1 MKVKINNQPRLP
13 LITIKRYPN
22 RRLYDTTKSHY
33 VNLDYIRELVIAN
46 QEFQIVDSKTGE
58 DKTRSILIQIISE
71 EETSERQSLLTNTLL
86 KRLIC
91 FYGNDNQ
98 DYLQQFLEQSLSAFI
113 EHQDDI
119 LKLSNDINK
128 NSPFGLFSSIVEQNM
143 NIWTKFQKPTDK
155 K

>member
-1 MKVKINNQPRLP
+1 ML
-13 LITIKRYPN
+13 TIKRYPN
-22 RRLYDTTKSHY
+22 RRLYDTSQSHY
-33 VNLDYIRELVIAN
+33 VNLDYIRELVVAN
-46 QEFQIVDSKTGE
+46 QEFEIIDSKTAE

-98 DYLQQFLEQSLSAFI
+98 DYLQQFLEQSLSVFI

-119 LKLSNDINK
+119 LKLNCNNK
-128 NSPFGLFSSIVEQNM
+128 NSPLDFFSGIVEKNM
-143 NIWTKFQKPTDK
+143 NMWSKLQNPPSK

>member
-1 MKVKINNQPRLP
+1 MIK
-13 LITIKRYPN
+13 IKRYPN

-46 QEFQIVDSKTGE
+46 QEFKIVDSKTDE

-91 FYGNDNQ
+91 FYGTDNQ
-98 DYLQQFLEQSLSAFI
+98 DYLQEFLEQSLSAFT
-113 EHQDDI
+113 EHQDEI
-119 LKLSNDINK
+119 LKLSSEINK

-143 NIWTKFQKPTDK
+143 NIWSKFKTPEDK

>member
-1 MKVKINNQPRLP
+1 

-46 QEFQIVDSKTGE
+46 QEFKIIDSKTNE

-128 NSPFGLFSSIVEQNM
+128 NSPFGLFSSIVEQNINM
-143 NIWTKFQKPTDK
+143 WNKFQKTPDK
-155 K
+155 KQAFVAPQQNND

>member
-1 MKVKINNQPRLP
+1 

-33 VNLDYIRELVIAN
+33 VNLDYIRELVISN
-46 QEFQIVDSKTGE
+46 QEFKIVDSKTSE
-58 DKTRSILIQIISE
+58 DKTRSILVQIISE

-98 DYLQQFLEQSLSAFI
+98 DYLQQFLEQSLAAFI

-143 NIWTKFQKPTDK
+143 NIWTKFQKPADK
-155 K
+155 Q

>member
-1 MKVKINNQPRLP
+1 
-13 LITIKRYPN
+13 LIKIKRYPN
-22 RRLYDTTKSHY
+22 RRLYDTSQSHY
-33 VNLDYIRELVIAN
+33 VNLDYIRELVISN
-46 QEFQIVDSKTGE
+46 QDFQIVDSKTDE

-91 FYGNDNQ
+91 FYGNDKQ
-98 DYLQQFLEQSLSAFI
+98 DYLQEFLEQSLSAFI

-119 LKLSNDINK
+119 LKLSNGINK

-143 NIWTKFQKPTDK
+143 NMWTKFKPPGDK

>member
-1 MKVKINNQPRLP
+1 MI
-13 LITIKRYPN
+13 IIKRYPN
-22 RRLYDTTKSHY
+22 RRLYDTSKSHY
-33 VNLDYIRELVIAN
+33 VNLDYIRELVISN
-46 QEFQIVDSKTGE
+46 QEFKIVDSKTDQ

-71 EETSERQSLLTNTLL
+71 EETSDRQSLLTNTLL

-98 DYLQQFLEQSLSAFI
+98 NYLQEFLEQSFSAFL

-119 LKLSNDINK
+119 MKLNSNITK

-143 NIWTKFQKPTDK
+143 SMWKQFQQPKDK

>member
-1 MKVKINNQPRLP
+1 MKINNRLRLLP

-33 VNLDYIRELVIAN
+33 VNLDYIRELVISN
-46 QEFQIVDSKTGE
+46 QEFKIVDSKTSE
-58 DKTRSILIQIISE
+58 DKTRSILVQIISE

-98 DYLQQFLEQSLSAFI
+98 DYLQQFLEQSLAAFI

-143 NIWTKFQKPTDK
+143 NIWTKFQKPADK

>member
-1 MKVKINNQPRLP
+1 
-13 LITIKRYPN
+13 LIIIKRYPN

-33 VNLDYIRELVIAN
+33 VNLDYIRELVIGN
-46 QEFQIVDSKTGE
+46 QEFKIVDSKTDE

-113 EHQDDI
+113 EHQDEI

-143 NIWTKFQKPTDK
+143 NIWAKFQKPTDK

>member
-1 MKVKINNQPRLP
+1 MIK
-13 LITIKRYPN
+13 IKRYPN

-33 VNLDYIRELVIAN
+33 VNLNYIRELVIAN
-46 QEFQIVDSKTGE
+46 KEFKIVDSKTDE

-91 FYGNDNQ
+91 FYGTDNQ
-98 DYLQQFLEQSLSAFI
+98 DYLQEFLEQSLSAFT
-113 EHQDDI
+113 EHQDEI
-119 LKLSNDINK
+119 LKLSSEINK
-128 NSPFGLFSSIVEQNM
+128 NSPFGLFSSIIEQNM
-143 NIWTKFQKPTDK
+143 NIWNKFNTPGDK

>member
-1 MKVKINNQPRLP
+1 MKINNRLRIP
-13 LITIKRYPN
+13 LIIIKRYPN

-33 VNLDYIRELVIAN
+33 VNLDYIRELVISN
-46 QEFQIVDSKTGE
+46 QEFKVVDSKTSE
-58 DKTRSILIQIISE
+58 DKTRSILVQIISE

-86 KRLIC
+86 KHLIC

-98 DYLQQFLEQSLSAFI
+98 DYLQQFLEQSLAAFI

-143 NIWTKFQKPTDK
+143 NIWTKFQKPADK

>member
-1 MKVKINNQPRLP
+1 VKINNQQRLP

-33 VNLDYIRELVIAN
+33 VNLDYIRELVISN
-46 QEFQIVDSKTGE
+46 QEFKIVDSKTSE
-58 DKTRSILIQIISE
+58 DKTRSILVQIISE

-98 DYLQQFLEQSLSAFI
+98 DYLQQFLEQSLAAFI

-143 NIWTKFQKPTDK
+143 NIWTQFQKPTDK

>member
-1 MKVKINNQPRLP
+1 M
-13 LITIKRYPN
+13 ITIKRYPN

-33 VNLDYIRELVIAN
+33 VNLDYIRELVISN
-46 QEFQIVDSKTGE
+46 QEFKIVDSKTSE
-58 DKTRSILIQIISE
+58 DKTRSILVQIISE

-98 DYLQQFLEQSLSAFI
+98 DYLQQFLEQSLAAFI

-155 K
+155 Q

>member
-1 MKVKINNQPRLP
+1 MI
-13 LITIKRYPN
+13 IIKRYPN
-22 RRLYDTTKSHY
+22 RRLYDTSKSHY

-46 QEFQIVDSKTGE
+46 QEFKIVDSKTDE

-86 KRLIC
+86 KHLIC

-113 EHQDDI
+113 EHQDEI
-119 LKLSNDINK
+119 LKLNSGINK

-143 NIWTKFQKPTDK
+143 NMWNKFKLPGDK

>member
-1 MKVKINNQPRLP
+1 VKINNRLRLLP

-33 VNLDYIRELVIAN
+33 VNLDYIRELVISN
-46 QEFQIVDSKTGE
+46 QEFKIVDSKTSE
-58 DKTRSILIQIISE
+58 DKTRSILVQIISE

-98 DYLQQFLEQSLSAFI
+98 DYLQQFLEQSLAAFI

-155 K
+155 Q

>member
-1 MKVKINNQPRLP
+1 M
-13 LITIKRYPN
+13 ITIKRYPN

-33 VNLDYIRELVIAN
+33 VNLDYIRKLVIAN
-46 QEFQIVDSKTGE
+46 EEFKIVDSKTDE

-113 EHQDDI
+113 EHQDDL
-119 LKLSNDINK
+119 LKLSSNINK
-128 NSPFGLFSSIVEQNM
+128 NSPFALFSNIVEQNID
-143 NIWTKFQKPTDK
+143 IWTKVQNPADK

>member
-1 MKVKINNQPRLP
+1 

-33 VNLDYIRELVIAN
+33 VNLDYIRELVISN
-46 QEFQIVDSKTGE
+46 QEFKVVDSKTSE
-58 DKTRSILIQIISE
+58 DKTRSILVQIISE

-98 DYLQQFLEQSLSAFI
+98 DYLQQFLEQSLAAFI

-143 NIWTKFQKPTDK
+143 NIWTKFQKPADK
-155 K
+155 Q

>member
-1 MKVKINNQPRLP
+1 MKINNRLRLLP

-33 VNLDYIRELVIAN
+33 VNLDYIRELVISN
-46 QEFQIVDSKTGE
+46 QEFKIVDSKTSE
-58 DKTRSILIQIISE
+58 DKTRSILVQIISE

-98 DYLQQFLEQSLSAFI
+98 DYLQQFLEQSLAAFI

-155 K
+155 Q

>member
-1 MKVKINNQPRLP
+1 MIL
-13 LITIKRYPN
+13 IKRYPN

-33 VNLDYIRELVIAN
+33 VNLDYIRELVISS
-46 QEFQIVDSKTGE
+46 QEFKIVDSKTDE

-91 FYGNDNQ
+91 FYGNDKQ
-98 DYLQQFLEQSLSAFI
+98 DYLQQFLEQSLSAFV

-119 LKLSNDINK
+119 LKLSNGINK
-128 NSPFGLFSSIVEQNM
+128 NTPFGLFNSMVEQNM
-143 NIWTKFQKPTDK
+143 NMWNKFKPPTDK

>member
-1 MKVKINNQPRLP
+1 M
-13 LITIKRYPN
+13 ITIKRYPN

-33 VNLDYIRELVIAN
+33 VNLDYIRELVISN
-46 QEFQIVDSKTGE
+46 QEFKIVDSKTSE
-58 DKTRSILIQIISE
+58 DKTRSILVQIISE

-98 DYLQQFLEQSLSAFI
+98 DYLQQFLEQSLAAFI

-143 NIWTKFQKPTDK
+143 NIWTKFQKPADK
-155 K
+155 Q

>member
-1 MKVKINNQPRLP
+1 MKINNQLRLP
-13 LITIKRYPN
+13 LIIIKRYPN

-33 VNLDYIRELVIAN
+33 VNLDYIRELVISN
-46 QEFQIVDSKTGE
+46 QEFKIVDSKTSE
-58 DKTRSILIQIISE
+58 DKTRSILVQIISE

-98 DYLQQFLEQSLSAFI
+98 DYLQEFLEQSLAAFI

-143 NIWTKFQKPTDK
+143 NIWTKFQKPADK

>member
-1 MKVKINNQPRLP
+1 
-13 LITIKRYPN
+13 
-22 RRLYDTTKSHY
+22 
-33 VNLDYIRELVIAN
+33 LDYIRELVISN
-46 QEFQIVDSKTGE
+46 QEFKVVDSKTSE
-58 DKTRSILIQIISE
+58 DKTRNILVQIISE

-98 DYLQQFLEQSLSAFI
+98 DYLQQFLEQSLAAFI

-128 NSPFGLFSSIVEQNM
+128 NSPFGLFSNIVEQNM
-143 NIWTKFQKPTDK
+143 NIWTKFQKSADEK
-155 K
+155 

>member
-1 MKVKINNQPRLP
+1 VKINNRLRIP
-13 LITIKRYPN
+13 LIIIKRYPN

-33 VNLDYIRELVIAN
+33 VNLDYIRELVISN
-46 QEFQIVDSKTGE
+46 QEFKVVDSKTSE
-58 DKTRSILIQIISE
+58 DKTRSILVQIISE

-98 DYLQQFLEQSLSAFI
+98 DYLQQFLEQSLAAFI

-128 NSPFGLFSSIVEQNM
+128 NSPFGLFSNIVEQNM
-143 NIWTKFQKPTDK
+143 NIWTKFQKSADEK
-155 K
+155 

>member
-1 MKVKINNQPRLP
+1 MKINNQQRLP

-33 VNLDYIRELVIAN
+33 VNLDYIRELVISN
-46 QEFQIVDSKTGE
+46 QEFKIVDSKTSE
-58 DKTRSILIQIISE
+58 DKTRSILVQIISE

-98 DYLQQFLEQSLSAFI
+98 DYLQQFLEQSLAAFI

-143 NIWTKFQKPTDK
+143 NIWTQFQKPTDK

>member
-1 MKVKINNQPRLP
+1 VKINNRLGLP

-33 VNLDYIRELVIAN
+33 VNLDYIRELVISN
-46 QEFQIVDSKTGE
+46 QEFKIVDSKTSE
-58 DKTRSILIQIISE
+58 DKTRSILVQIISE

-98 DYLQQFLEQSLSAFI
+98 DYLQQFLEQSLAAFI

-143 NIWTKFQKPTDK
+143 NIWTQFQKPTDK

>member
-1 MKVKINNQPRLP
+1 VKINNQLRLP
-13 LITIKRYPN
+13 LIIIKRYPN

-33 VNLDYIRELVIAN
+33 VNLDYIRELVISN
-46 QEFQIVDSKTGE
+46 QEFKIVDSKTIE
-58 DKTRSILIQIISE
+58 DKTRSILVQIISE

-98 DYLQQFLEQSLSAFI
+98 DYLQEFLEQSLAAFI

>member
-1 MKVKINNQPRLP
+1 MI
-13 LITIKRYPN
+13 IIKRYPN

-33 VNLDYIRELVIAN
+33 VNLDYIRELVISN
-46 QEFQIVDSKTGE
+46 QEFKIVDSKTSE
-58 DKTRSILIQIISE
+58 DKTRSILVQIISE

-98 DYLQQFLEQSLSAFI
+98 DYLQQFLEQSLAAFI

-128 NSPFGLFSSIVEQNM
+128 NSPFGLFSSIVEKNM
-143 NIWTKFQKPTDK
+143 NIWTKFQKPADK

>member
-1 MKVKINNQPRLP
+1 VKINNRLRLP

-33 VNLDYIRELVIAN
+33 VNLDYIRELVISN
-46 QEFQIVDSKTGE
+46 QEFKIVDSKTSE
-58 DKTRSILIQIISE
+58 DKTRSILVQIISE

-98 DYLQQFLEQSLSAFI
+98 DYLQQFLEQSLAAFI

-143 NIWTKFQKPTDK
+143 NIWTKFQKPADK

>member
-1 MKVKINNQPRLP
+1 M
-13 LITIKRYPN
+13 ITIKRYPN

-33 VNLDYIRELVIAN
+33 VNLDYIRELVISN
-46 QEFQIVDSKTGE
+46 QEFKIVDSKTSE
-58 DKTRSILIQIISE
+58 DKTRSILVQIISE

-98 DYLQQFLEQSLSAFI
+98 DYLQQFLEQSLAAFI

-143 NIWTKFQKPTDK
+143 NIWTQFQKPTDK

>member
-1 MKVKINNQPRLP
+1 VKINNRLRIP
-13 LITIKRYPN
+13 LIIIKRYPN

-33 VNLDYIRELVIAN
+33 VNLDYIRELVISN
-46 QEFQIVDSKTGE
+46 QEFKIVDSKTSE
-58 DKTRSILIQIISE
+58 DKTRSILVQIISE

-86 KRLIC
+86 KHLIC

-98 DYLQQFLEQSLSAFI
+98 DYLQQFLEQSLAAFI

-143 NIWTKFQKPTDK
+143 NIWTKFQKPADK

>member
-1 MKVKINNQPRLP
+1 MI
-13 LITIKRYPN
+13 IIKRYPN

-33 VNLDYIRELVIAN
+33 VNLDYIRELVISS
-46 QEFQIVDSKTGE
+46 QEFKIVDSKTDE

-91 FYGNDNQ
+91 FYGNDRQ
-98 DYLQQFLEQSLSAFI
+98 DYLQQFLEQSLSAFV

-119 LKLSNDINK
+119 LKLSNGINK
-128 NSPFGLFSSIVEQNM
+128 NTPFGLFNSMVEQNM
-143 NIWTKFQKPTDK
+143 NMWNKFKPPTDK

>member
-1 MKVKINNQPRLP
+1 VKINNRLRIP
-13 LITIKRYPN
+13 LIIIKRYPN

-33 VNLDYIRELVIAN
+33 VNLDYIRELVILN
-46 QEFQIVDSKTGE
+46 QEFKIVDSKTSE
-58 DKTRSILIQIISE
+58 DKTRSILVQIISE

-98 DYLQQFLEQSLSAFI
+98 DYLQQFLEQSLAAFI

-143 NIWTKFQKPTDK
+143 NIWTKFQKPADK

>member
-1 MKVKINNQPRLP
+1 MI
-13 LITIKRYPN
+13 IIKRYPN
-22 RRLYDTTKSHY
+22 RRLYDTTKSYY
-33 VNLDYIRELVIAN
+33 VNLDYIRELVISS
-46 QEFQIVDSKTGE
+46 QEFKIVDSKTDE

-91 FYGNDNQ
+91 FYGNDKQ
-98 DYLQQFLEQSLSAFI
+98 DYLQQFLEQSLSAFV

-119 LKLSNDINK
+119 LKLSNGINK
-128 NSPFGLFSSIVEQNM
+128 NTPFGLFNSMVEQNM
-143 NIWTKFQKPTDK
+143 NMWNKFKPPSDK

>member
-1 MKVKINNQPRLP
+1 MT

-46 QEFQIVDSKTGE
+46 EEFKIVDSKTNE

-71 EETSERQSLLTNTLL
+71 EETSEKQSLLTNTLL

-119 LKLSNDINK
+119 LKLSSDINK

-143 NIWTKFQKPTDK
+143 NMWTKFQKPTDK

>member
-1 MKVKINNQPRLP
+1 MI
-13 LITIKRYPN
+13 IIKRYPN

-33 VNLDYIRELVIAN
+33 VNLDYIRELVISS
-46 QEFQIVDSKTGE
+46 QEFKIVDSKTDE

-91 FYGNDNQ
+91 FYGNDKQ
-98 DYLQQFLEQSLSAFI
+98 DYLQQFLEQSLSAFV

-119 LKLSNDINK
+119 LKLSNGINK
-128 NSPFGLFSSIVEQNM
+128 NTPFGLFNSMVEQNM
-143 NIWTKFQKPTDK
+143 NMWNKFKPPTDK

>member
-1 MKVKINNQPRLP
+1 MIK
-13 LITIKRYPN
+13 IKRYPN

-46 QEFQIVDSKTGE
+46 QEFKIVDSKTDE

-91 FYGNDNQ
+91 FYGTDNQ
-98 DYLQQFLEQSLSAFI
+98 DYLQEFLEQSLSAFT
-113 EHQDDI
+113 EHQDEI
-119 LKLSNDINK
+119 LKLSTEINK

-143 NIWTKFQKPTDK
+143 NMWSKFKTPEDK